1 MQVSSPAETTAMQP
15 DQGMLPLGLN
25 SSTFRGENGEESL
38 VISCEREA
46 RDGDGGWSRKHSQE
60 IKGRFQRVVRLQA
73 KTCER

>member
-46 RDGDGGWSRKHSQE
+46 RDGDGGWSRKHSAGDKRE
-60 IKGRFQRVVRLQA
+60 IP
-73 KTCER
+73 TCSATSG